1 MGLNC
6 TGEILPQNV
15 LQISCQ
21 ESANCFDD
29 FCLVGQPEDKILLFE
44 ILRNSDHSQLYY
56 WAIIEVDDF
65 PLGVCEL
72 EEYANNSISK
82 WQGRRS
88 DYLII
93 GSGGGN
99 CFCLVVEMRHVL
111 VKETQIEDKFAQL
124 TETLTQI
131 IEREQIILKSQMLA
145 KIYPQ
150 PETLKYIG
158 VLIAP
163 GNTKNFNRYYLNPPP
178 VEINGRKVSLRTLP
192 RDALKDCK
200 IQWTTLLEKLGFR
213 FTF

>member
-44 ILRNSDHSQLYY
+44 ILRNSDHSQL
-56 WAIIEVDDF
+56 
-65 PLGVCEL
+65 
-72 EEYANNSISK
+72 
-82 WQGRRS
+82 
-88 DYLII
+88 
-93 GSGGGN
+93 
-99 CFCLVVEMRHVL
+99 
-111 VKETQIEDKFAQL
+111 EDKFAQL

-145 KIYPQ
+145 KIYPE